1 MEDESDDDQ
10 DENEDKYEPL
20 RQVDYQRLEAERQ
33 KFNGAIDTL
42 DSALVRLQ
50 QLCLSNVN
58 HLRCDKHLSIITF
71 LLRRT
76 ITRRL
81 SRMFLRF

>member
-20 RQVDYQRLEAERQ
+20 RQVDCQRLEAERQ

-58 HLRCDKHLSIITF
+58 HLRRTKHLSIITF
-71 LLRRT
+71 LLCRT

-81 SRMFLRF
+81 SRMFHRF